1 MAACHRRTCRQRFP
15 RARTSDVLLSLLH
28 LSALI
33 AQNLLIISIF
43 KCVGNPSF
51 CLHCVC
57 TTCTSCLHYLHTAC
71 TLCTTCTT
79 YLHCHSV
86 MSVTGFS
93 FFGRSDRF
101 VYLPQLF
108 VLRNTTC
115 TARFRYKSAGSAGKV
130 QTVQTVCRFLS
141 GLSTHHFSLNINAFN
156 TFSADKSNYGHKMP
170 DARARESEQ
179 FLCTRGTLRN
189 SINDNIVR

>member
-1 MAACHRRTCRQRFP
+1 MTFMAACHRRTCRQRFT

-79 YLHCHSV
+79 YLHCHCV
-86 MSVTGFS
+86 MSVTGYS
-93 FFGRSDRF
+93 FFGWSDSF
-101 VYLPQLF
+101 VYLP
-108 VLRNTTC
+108 
-115 TARFRYKSAGSAGKV
+115 
-130 QTVQTVCRFLS
+130 
-141 GLSTHHFSLNINAFN
+141 
-156 TFSADKSNYGHKMP
+156 
-170 DARARESEQ
+170 
-179 FLCTRGTLRN
+179 
-189 SINDNIVR
+189 